1 MNIESQKTTAPWFIG
16 HSGGTP
22 GYHCFVFHQRERD
35 ITIVFLGSSTLLKA
49 RGIDRLL
56 GEFYD
61 TLRNAL
67 FELSLKQA
75 EPSSTEP

>member
-1 MNIESQKTTAPWFIG
+1 MKFPFNS
-16 HSGGTP
+16 
-22 GYHCFVFHQRERD
+22 
-35 ITIVFLGSSTLLKA
+35 ITSLTLLLKA

-67 FELSLKQA
+67 FEMTLKET
-75 EPSSTEP
+75 EPSSK